1 MITTT
6 YLSPGIR
13 LQCYTDNRFKQNALS
28 IQYVRPM
35 RREEAAMNALIPSVL
50 LRGCKSA
57 PDLRQITMRLDTLYG
72 ASVSPIS
79 RRSGDYQTTGFY
91 VGMMDDRFAMGGE
104 PLLEE
109 TLAFVGELLF
119 DYPTENGG
127 FLDAF
132 VQGEKTNQIYAIEAE
147 RNDKRTYAAQQ
158 LLKKMCGPD
167 SFGLPRM
174 GEPEEVSAI
183 TPQALLRHYETLRR
197 ESPVELFY
205 VGSAQPGKVEA
216 ALQKIFAGEKRDY
229 RPLPP
234 QTDLTP
240 GPKQAL
246 SEAMEIAQG
255 KLAMGYVT
263 PITNRTPGFPA
274 MQMLSTVFGG
284 GMTSKLFQNVR
295 EKQSL
300 CYYCSSSYTSV
311 TGCMMVDSGVE
322 PANARKAEAAILKEL
337 AQLCDGPIT
346 DEEMEDCRRGLLSS
360 LESVE
365 DSLSGL
371 EGWYF
376 AEIARGGPVST
387 PAQARAALEQV
398 TKEQVRQVLRQFT
411 LSVSYLLTP
420 EVNDHA

>member
-263 PITNRTPGFPA
+263 PITNRSTAFPA

-300 CYYCSSSYTSV
+300 CYSI
-311 TGCMMVDSGVE
+311 GSGYYGAKGIVLVSAGIDFDKEQHVRQEVE
-322 PANARKAEAAILKEL
+322 K
-337 AQLCDGPIT
+337 QLDA
-346 DEEMEDCRRGLLSS
+346 CRRGEISQAEVDAARHSLISALQAVPDSPSS
-360 LESVE
+360 IEN
-365 DSLSGL
+365 
-371 EGWYF
+371 YY
-376 AEIARGGPVST
+376 ST
-387 PAQARAALEQV
+387 MTLNGCGMDLQRHRAALEAV
-398 TKEQVRQVLRQFT
+398 TAEDLVAAAKT
-411 LSVSYLLTP
+411 LELHSTYFLKGANL
-420 EVNDHA
+420 

>member
-50 LRGCKSA
+50 LRGCNSA

-183 TPQALLRHYETLRR
+183 TPQALLRHYEALRR

-234 QTDLTP
+234 QTDLAP

-263 PITNRTPGFPA
+263 PITNRSTAFPA

-300 CYYCSSSYTSV
+300 CYSI
-311 TGCMMVDSGVE
+311 GSGYYGAKGIVLVSAGIDFDKEQHVHQEVE
-322 PANARKAEAAILKEL
+322 K
-337 AQLCDGPIT
+337 QLDA
-346 DEEMEDCRRGLLSS
+346 CRRGEISQAEVDAARHSLISALQAVPDSPSS
-360 LESVE
+360 IEN
-365 DSLSGL
+365 
-371 EGWYF
+371 YY
-376 AEIARGGPVST
+376 ST
-387 PAQARAALEQV
+387 MTLNGCGMDPQRHRAALEAV
-398 TKEQVRQVLRQFT
+398 TAEDLVAAAKT
-411 LSVSYLLTP
+411 LELHSTYFLKGANL
-420 EVNDHA
+420 

>member
-50 LRGCKSA
+50 LRGCNSA

-183 TPQALLRHYETLRR
+183 TPQALLRHYEALRR

-240 GPKQAL
+240 GPRQHL

-263 PITNRTPGFPA
+263 PITNRSTAFPA

-300 CYYCSSSYTSV
+300 CYSI
-311 TGCMMVDSGVE
+311 GSGYYGAKGIVLVSAGIDFDKEQHVRQEVE
-322 PANARKAEAAILKEL
+322 K
-337 AQLCDGPIT
+337 QLDA
-346 DEEMEDCRRGLLSS
+346 CRRGEISQAEVDAARHSLISALQAVPDSPSS
-360 LESVE
+360 IEN
-365 DSLSGL
+365 
-371 EGWYF
+371 YY
-376 AEIARGGPVST
+376 ST
-387 PAQARAALEQV
+387 MTLNGCGMDPQRHRAALEAV
-398 TKEQVRQVLRQFT
+398 TAEDLVAAAKT
-411 LSVSYLLTP
+411 LELHSTYFLKGANL
-420 EVNDHA
+420 

>member
-50 LRGCKSA
+50 LRGCNSA

-183 TPQALLRHYETLRR
+183 TPQALLRHYEALRR

-263 PITNRTPGFPA
+263 PITNRSTAFPA

-300 CYYCSSSYTSV
+300 CYSI
-311 TGCMMVDSGVE
+311 GSGYYGAKGIVLVSAGIDFDKEQHVRQEVE
-322 PANARKAEAAILKEL
+322 K
-337 AQLCDGPIT
+337 QLDA
-346 DEEMEDCRRGLLSS
+346 CRRGEISQAEVDAARQSLISALLAVPDSPSS
-360 LESVE
+360 IEN
-365 DSLSGL
+365 
-371 EGWYF
+371 YY
-376 AEIARGGPVST
+376 ST
-387 PAQARAALEQV
+387 MTLNGCGMDPQRHRAALEAV
-398 TKEQVRQVLRQFT
+398 TAEDLVAAAKT
-411 LSVSYLLTP
+411 LELHSTYFLKGANL
-420 EVNDHA
+420 

>member
-50 LRGCKSA
+50 LRGCNSA

-263 PITNRTPGFPA
+263 PITNRSTAFPA

-300 CYYCSSSYTSV
+300 CYSI
-311 TGCMMVDSGVE
+311 GSGYYGAKGIVLVSAGIDFDKEQHVRQEVE
-322 PANARKAEAAILKEL
+322 K
-337 AQLCDGPIT
+337 QLDA
-346 DEEMEDCRRGLLSS
+346 CRRGEISQAEVDAARHSLISALQAVPDSPSS
-360 LESVE
+360 IEN
-365 DSLSGL
+365 
-371 EGWYF
+371 YY
-376 AEIARGGPVST
+376 ST
-387 PAQARAALEQV
+387 MTLNGCGMDPQRHRAALEAV
-398 TKEQVRQVLRQFT
+398 TAEDLVAAAKT
-411 LSVSYLLTP
+411 LELHSTYFLKGANL
-420 EVNDHA
+420 

>member
-240 GPKQAL
+240 GPKQHL

-263 PITNRTPGFPA
+263 PITNRSTGFPA

-300 CYYCSSSYTSV
+300 CYSI
-311 TGCMMVDSGVE
+311 GSGYYGAKGIVLVSAGIDFDKEQHVRQEVE
-322 PANARKAEAAILKEL
+322 Q
-337 AQLCDGPIT
+337 QLDA
-346 DEEMEDCRRGLLSS
+346 CRRGEISQAEVDAARQSLISALLAVPDSPSS
-360 LESVE
+360 IEN
-365 DSLSGL
+365 
-371 EGWYF
+371 YY
-376 AEIARGGPVST
+376 ST
-387 PAQARAALEQV
+387 MTLNGCGMDPQRHRAALEAV
-398 TKEQVRQVLRQFT
+398 TAEDLVAAAKT
-411 LSVSYLLTP
+411 LELHSTYFLKGASL
-420 EVNDHA
+420 

>member
-50 LRGCKSA
+50 LRGCNSA

-183 TPQALLRHYETLRR
+183 TPQALLRHYEALRR

-240 GPKQAL
+240 GLKQAL

-263 PITNRTPGFPA
+263 PITNRSTAFPA

-300 CYYCSSSYTSV
+300 CYSI
-311 TGCMMVDSGVE
+311 GSGYYGAKGIVLVSAGIDFDKEQHVRQEVE
-322 PANARKAEAAILKEL
+322 K
-337 AQLCDGPIT
+337 QLDA
-346 DEEMEDCRRGLLSS
+346 CRRGEISQAEVDAARQSLISALLAVPDSPSS
-360 LESVE
+360 IEN
-365 DSLSGL
+365 
-371 EGWYF
+371 YY
-376 AEIARGGPVST
+376 ST
-387 PAQARAALEQV
+387 MTLNGCGMDPQRHRAALEAV
-398 TKEQVRQVLRQFT
+398 TAEDLVAAAKT
-411 LSVSYLLTP
+411 LELHSTYFLKGANL
-420 EVNDHA
+420 

>member
-158 LLKKMCGPD
+158 LLKKMCGSD

-300 CYYCSSSYTSV
+300 CYSI
-311 TGCMMVDSGVE
+311 GSGYYGAKGIVLVSAGIDFDKEQHVRQEVE
-322 PANARKAEAAILKEL
+322 Q
-337 AQLCDGPIT
+337 QLDA
-346 DEEMEDCRRGLLSS
+346 CRRGEISQAEVDAARQSLISALLAVPDSPSS
-360 LESVE
+360 IEN
-365 DSLSGL
+365 
-371 EGWYF
+371 YY
-376 AEIARGGPVST
+376 ST
-387 PAQARAALEQV
+387 MTLNGCGMDPQRHRAALEAV
-398 TKEQVRQVLRQFT
+398 TAEDLVAAAKT
-411 LSVSYLLTP
+411 LELHSTYFLKGANL
-420 EVNDHA
+420 

>member
-50 LRGCKSA
+50 LRGCNSA

-205 VGSAQPGKVEA
+205 VGSAQPDKVEA

-229 RPLPP
+229 RPLLP

-300 CYYCSSSYTSV
+300 CYSI
-311 TGCMMVDSGVE
+311 GSGYYGAKGIVLVSAGIDFDKEQHVRQEVE
-322 PANARKAEAAILKEL
+322 K
-337 AQLCDGPIT
+337 QLDA
-346 DEEMEDCRRGLLSS
+346 CRRGEISQAEVDAARHSLISALQAVPDSPSS
-360 LESVE
+360 IEN
-365 DSLSGL
+365 
-371 EGWYF
+371 YY
-376 AEIARGGPVST
+376 ST
-387 PAQARAALEQV
+387 MTLNGCGMDPQRHRAALEAV
-398 TKEQVRQVLRQFT
+398 TAEDLIAAAKT
-411 LSVSYLLTP
+411 LELHSTYFLKGANL
-420 EVNDHA
+420 

>member
-91 VGMMDDRFAMGGE
+91 VGMMDDRFAMGRE

-240 GPKQAL
+240 GPKQHL

-300 CYYCSSSYTSV
+300 CYSI
-311 TGCMMVDSGVE
+311 GSGYYGAKGIVLVSAGIDFDKEQHVRQEVE
-322 PANARKAEAAILKEL
+322 Q
-337 AQLCDGPIT
+337 QLDA
-346 DEEMEDCRRGLLSS
+346 CRRGEISQAEVDAARQSLISALLAVPDSPSS
-360 LESVE
+360 IEN
-365 DSLSGL
+365 
-371 EGWYF
+371 YY
-376 AEIARGGPVST
+376 ST
-387 PAQARAALEQV
+387 MTLNGCGMDPQRHRAALEAV
-398 TKEQVRQVLRQFT
+398 TAEDLVAAAKT
-411 LSVSYLLTP
+411 LELHSTYFLKGASL
-420 EVNDHA
+420 

>member
-50 LRGCKSA
+50 LRGCNSA

-109 TLAFVGELLF
+109 TLAFVGKLLF

-183 TPQALLRHYETLRR
+183 TPQALLRHYESLRR

-216 ALQKIFAGEKRDY
+216 VLQKIFAGEKRDY

-240 GPKQAL
+240 GPRQNL

-263 PITNRTPGFPA
+263 PITNRSTAFPA

-300 CYYCSSSYTSV
+300 CYSI
-311 TGCMMVDSGVE
+311 GSGYYGAKGIVLVSAGIDFDKEQHVRQEVE
-322 PANARKAEAAILKEL
+322 K
-337 AQLCDGPIT
+337 QLDA
-346 DEEMEDCRRGLLSS
+346 CRRGEISQAEVDAARHSLISALQAVPDSPSS
-360 LESVE
+360 IES
-365 DSLSGL
+365 
-371 EGWYF
+371 YY
-376 AEIARGGPVST
+376 ST
-387 PAQARAALEQV
+387 MTLNGCGMDPQRHRAALEAV
-398 TKEQVRQVLRQFT
+398 TAEDLVAAAKT
-411 LSVSYLLTP
+411 LELHSTYFLKGANL
-420 EVNDHA
+420 

>member
-50 LRGCKSA
+50 LRGCNSA

-91 VGMMDDRFAMGGE
+91 VGMMDDRFAIGGE

-127 FLDAF
+127 FLDTF

-234 QTDLTP
+234 QTDLAP

-263 PITNRTPGFPA
+263 PITNRSTAFPA

-300 CYYCSSSYTSV
+300 CYSI
-311 TGCMMVDSGVE
+311 GSGYYGAKGIVLVSAGIDFDKEQHVRQEVE
-322 PANARKAEAAILKEL
+322 K
-337 AQLCDGPIT
+337 QLDA
-346 DEEMEDCRRGLLSS
+346 CRRGEISQAEVDAARHSLISALQAVPDSPSS
-360 LESVE
+360 IEN
-365 DSLSGL
+365 
-371 EGWYF
+371 YY
-376 AEIARGGPVST
+376 ST
-387 PAQARAALEQV
+387 MTLNGCGMDPQRHRAALEAV
-398 TKEQVRQVLRQFT
+398 TAEDLIAAAKT
-411 LSVSYLLTP
+411 LELHSTYFLKGANL
-420 EVNDHA
+420 

>member
-216 ALQKIFAGEKRDY
+216 ALQKIFAGEKRNY

-263 PITNRTPGFPA
+263 PITNRSTAFPA

-300 CYYCSSSYTSV
+300 CYSI
-311 TGCMMVDSGVE
+311 GSGYYGAKGIVLVSAGIDFDKEQHVRQEVE
-322 PANARKAEAAILKEL
+322 Q
-337 AQLCDGPIT
+337 QLDA
-346 DEEMEDCRRGLLSS
+346 CRRGEISQAEVDAARQSLISALLAVPDSPSS
-360 LESVE
+360 IEN
-365 DSLSGL
+365 
-371 EGWYF
+371 YY
-376 AEIARGGPVST
+376 ST
-387 PAQARAALEQV
+387 MTLNGCGMDPQRHRAALEAV
-398 TKEQVRQVLRQFT
+398 TAEDLVAAAKT
-411 LSVSYLLTP
+411 LELHSTYFLKGASL
-420 EVNDHA
+420 

>member
-183 TPQALLRHYETLRR
+183 TPQALLRHYEALRR

-240 GPKQAL
+240 GPRQHL

-263 PITNRTPGFPA
+263 PITNRSTAFPA

-300 CYYCSSSYTSV
+300 CYSI
-311 TGCMMVDSGVE
+311 GSGYYGAKGIVLVSAGIDFDKEQHVRQEVE
-322 PANARKAEAAILKEL
+322 Q
-337 AQLCDGPIT
+337 QLDA
-346 DEEMEDCRRGLLSS
+346 CRRGEISQAEVDAARQSLISALLAVPDSPSS
-360 LESVE
+360 IEN
-365 DSLSGL
+365 
-371 EGWYF
+371 YY
-376 AEIARGGPVST
+376 ST
-387 PAQARAALEQV
+387 MTLNGCGMDPQRHRAALEAV
-398 TKEQVRQVLRQFT
+398 TAEDLVAAAKT
-411 LSVSYLLTP
+411 LELHSTYFLKGASL
-420 EVNDHA
+420 

>member
-50 LRGCKSA
+50 LRGCNSA

-91 VGMMDDRFAMGGE
+91 VGMMDDRFTMGGE

-119 DYPTENGG
+119 DYPVENGG

-240 GPKQAL
+240 GPKQHL

-300 CYYCSSSYTSV
+300 CYSI
-311 TGCMMVDSGVE
+311 GSGYYGAKGIVLVSAGIDFDKEQHVRQEVE
-322 PANARKAEAAILKEL
+322 K
-337 AQLCDGPIT
+337 QLDA
-346 DEEMEDCRRGLLSS
+346 CRRGEISQAEVDAARHSLISALQAVPDSPSS
-360 LESVE
+360 IEN
-365 DSLSGL
+365 
-371 EGWYF
+371 YY
-376 AEIARGGPVST
+376 ST
-387 PAQARAALEQV
+387 MTLNGCGMDPQRHRAALEAV
-398 TKEQVRQVLRQFT
+398 TAEDLVAAAKT
-411 LSVSYLLTP
+411 LELHSTYFLKGANL
-420 EVNDHA
+420 

>member
-50 LRGCKSA
+50 LRGCNSA

-183 TPQALLRHYETLRR
+183 TPQALLRHYEALRR

-263 PITNRTPGFPA
+263 PITNRAPGFPA

-300 CYYCSSSYTSV
+300 CYSI
-311 TGCMMVDSGVE
+311 GSGYYGAKGIVLVSAGIDFDKEQHVRQEVE
-322 PANARKAEAAILKEL
+322 K
-337 AQLCDGPIT
+337 QLDA
-346 DEEMEDCRRGLLSS
+346 CRRGEISQAEVDAARQSLISALQAVPDSPSS
-360 LESVE
+360 IEN
-365 DSLSGL
+365 
-371 EGWYF
+371 YY
-376 AEIARGGPVST
+376 ST
-387 PAQARAALEQV
+387 MTLNGCGMDPQRHRAALEAV
-398 TKEQVRQVLRQFT
+398 TAEDLIAAAKT
-411 LSVSYLLTP
+411 LELHSTYFLKGASL
-420 EVNDHA
+420 

>member
-50 LRGCKSA
+50 LRGCNSA

-183 TPQALLRHYETLRR
+183 TPQALLRHYEALRR

-234 QTDLTP
+234 QTDLAP

-263 PITNRTPGFPA
+263 PITNRSTAFPA

-300 CYYCSSSYTSV
+300 CYSI
-311 TGCMMVDSGVE
+311 GSGYYGAKGIVLVSAGIDFDKEQHVRQEVE
-322 PANARKAEAAILKEL
+322 K
-337 AQLCDGPIT
+337 QLDA
-346 DEEMEDCRRGLLSS
+346 CRRGEISQAEVDAARHSLISALQAVPDSPSS
-360 LESVE
+360 IEN
-365 DSLSGL
+365 
-371 EGWYF
+371 YY
-376 AEIARGGPVST
+376 ST
-387 PAQARAALEQV
+387 MTLNGCGMDPQRHRAALEAV
-398 TKEQVRQVLRQFT
+398 TAEDLIAAAKT
-411 LSVSYLLTP
+411 LELHSTYFLKGANL
-420 EVNDHA
+420 

>member
-50 LRGCKSA
+50 LRGCNSA

-234 QTDLTP
+234 QTDLAP

-263 PITNRTPGFPA
+263 PITNRSTAFPA

-300 CYYCSSSYTSV
+300 CYSI
-311 TGCMMVDSGVE
+311 GSGYYGAKGIVLVSAGIDFDKEQHVRQEVE
-322 PANARKAEAAILKEL
+322 K
-337 AQLCDGPIT
+337 QLDA
-346 DEEMEDCRRGLLSS
+346 CRRGEISQAEVDAARHSLISALQAVPDSPSS
-360 LESVE
+360 IEN
-365 DSLSGL
+365 
-371 EGWYF
+371 YY
-376 AEIARGGPVST
+376 ST
-387 PAQARAALEQV
+387 MTLNGCGMDPQRHRAALEAV
-398 TKEQVRQVLRQFT
+398 TAEDLIAAAKT
-411 LSVSYLLTP
+411 LELHSTYFLKGASL
-420 EVNDHA
+420 

>member
-50 LRGCKSA
+50 LRGCNSA

-91 VGMMDDRFAMGGE
+91 VGMMDDQFAIGGE

-263 PITNRTPGFPA
+263 PITNRSTAFPA

-300 CYYCSSSYTSV
+300 CYSI
-311 TGCMMVDSGVE
+311 GSGYYGAKGIVLVSAGIDFDKEQHVRQEVE
-322 PANARKAEAAILKEL
+322 K
-337 AQLCDGPIT
+337 QLDT
-346 DEEMEDCRRGLLSS
+346 CRRGEISQAEVDAARHSLISALQAVPDSPSS
-360 LESVE
+360 IEN
-365 DSLSGL
+365 
-371 EGWYF
+371 YY
-376 AEIARGGPVST
+376 ST
-387 PAQARAALEQV
+387 MTLNGCGMDPQRHRAALEAV
-398 TKEQVRQVLRQFT
+398 TAEDLIAAAKT
-411 LSVSYLLTP
+411 LELHSTYFLKGANL
-420 EVNDHA
+420 

>member
-50 LRGCKSA
+50 LRGCNSA

-183 TPQALLRHYETLRR
+183 SPPALLRHYEALRR

-263 PITNRTPGFPA
+263 PITNRSTAFPA

-300 CYYCSSSYTSV
+300 CYSI
-311 TGCMMVDSGVE
+311 GSGYYGAKGIVLVSAGIDFDKEQHVRQEVE
-322 PANARKAEAAILKEL
+322 K
-337 AQLCDGPIT
+337 QLDA
-346 DEEMEDCRRGLLSS
+346 CRRGEISQAEVDAARQSLISALLAVPDSPSS
-360 LESVE
+360 IEN
-365 DSLSGL
+365 
-371 EGWYF
+371 YY
-376 AEIARGGPVST
+376 ST
-387 PAQARAALEQV
+387 MTLNGCGMDPQRHRAALEAV
-398 TKEQVRQVLRQFT
+398 TAEDLVAAAKT
-411 LSVSYLLTP
+411 LELHSTYFLKGANL
-420 EVNDHA
+420 

>member
-50 LRGCKSA
+50 LRGCNSA

-183 TPQALLRHYETLRR
+183 TPQALLRHYESLRR

-240 GPKQAL
+240 GPRQNL

-263 PITNRTPGFPA
+263 PITNRAPGFPA

-300 CYYCSSSYTSV
+300 CYSI
-311 TGCMMVDSGVE
+311 GSGYYGAKGIVLVSAGIDFDKEQHVRQEVE
-322 PANARKAEAAILKEL
+322 K
-337 AQLCDGPIT
+337 QLDA
-346 DEEMEDCRRGLLSS
+346 CRRGEISQAEVDAARHSLISALQAVPDSPSS
-360 LESVE
+360 IEN
-365 DSLSGL
+365 
-371 EGWYF
+371 YY
-376 AEIARGGPVST
+376 ST
-387 PAQARAALEQV
+387 MTLNGCGMDPQRHRAALEAV
-398 TKEQVRQVLRQFT
+398 TAEDLIAAAKT
-411 LSVSYLLTP
+411 LEFHSTYFLKGANL
-420 EVNDHA
+420 

>member
-50 LRGCKSA
+50 LRGCNSA

-91 VGMMDDRFAMGGE
+91 VGMMDDRFTMGGE

-183 TPQALLRHYETLRR
+183 TPQALLRHYEALRR

-300 CYYCSSSYTSV
+300 CYSI
-311 TGCMMVDSGVE
+311 GSGYYGAKGIVLVSAGIDFDKEQHVRQEVE
-322 PANARKAEAAILKEL
+322 K
-337 AQLCDGPIT
+337 QLDA
-346 DEEMEDCRRGLLSS
+346 CRRGEISQAEVDAARHSLISALQAVPDSPSS
-360 LESVE
+360 IEN
-365 DSLSGL
+365 
-371 EGWYF
+371 YY
-376 AEIARGGPVST
+376 ST
-387 PAQARAALEQV
+387 MTLNGCGMDPQRHRAALEAV
-398 TKEQVRQVLRQFT
+398 TAEDLVAAAKT
-411 LSVSYLLTP
+411 LELHSTYFLKGANL
-420 EVNDHA
+420 

>member
-50 LRGCKSA
+50 LRGCNSA

-263 PITNRTPGFPA
+263 PITNRAPGFPA

-300 CYYCSSSYTSV
+300 CYSI
-311 TGCMMVDSGVE
+311 GSGYYGAKGIVLVSAGIDFDKEQHVRQEVE
-322 PANARKAEAAILKEL
+322 K
-337 AQLCDGPIT
+337 QLDA
-346 DEEMEDCRRGLLSS
+346 CRRGEISQAEVDAARHSLISALQAVPDSPSS
-360 LESVE
+360 IEN
-365 DSLSGL
+365 
-371 EGWYF
+371 YY
-376 AEIARGGPVST
+376 ST
-387 PAQARAALEQV
+387 MTLNGCGMDPQRHRAALEAV
-398 TKEQVRQVLRQFT
+398 TAEDLIAAAKT
-411 LSVSYLLTP
+411 LELHSTYFLKGANL
-420 EVNDHA
+420 

>member
-50 LRGCKSA
+50 LRGCNSA

-183 TPQALLRHYETLRR
+183 TPQALLRHYEALRR

-216 ALQKIFAGEKRDY
+216 VLQKIFAGEKRNY

-263 PITNRTPGFPA
+263 PITNRAPGFPA

-300 CYYCSSSYTSV
+300 CYSI
-311 TGCMMVDSGVE
+311 GSGYYGAKGIVLVSAGIDFDKEQHVRQEVE
-322 PANARKAEAAILKEL
+322 K
-337 AQLCDGPIT
+337 QLDA
-346 DEEMEDCRRGLLSS
+346 CRRGEISQAEVDAARQSLISALLAVPDSPSS
-360 LESVE
+360 IEN
-365 DSLSGL
+365 
-371 EGWYF
+371 YY
-376 AEIARGGPVST
+376 ST
-387 PAQARAALEQV
+387 MTLNGCGMDPQRHRAALEAV
-398 TKEQVRQVLRQFT
+398 TAEDLIAAAKT
-411 LSVSYLLTP
+411 LELHSTYFLKGASL
-420 EVNDHA
+420 

>member
-50 LRGCKSA
+50 LRGCNSA

-240 GPKQAL
+240 GPKQHL

-263 PITNRTPGFPA
+263 PITNRSTAFPA

-300 CYYCSSSYTSV
+300 CYSI
-311 TGCMMVDSGVE
+311 GSGYYGAKGIVLVSAGIDFDKEQHVRQEVE
-322 PANARKAEAAILKEL
+322 K
-337 AQLCDGPIT
+337 QLDA
-346 DEEMEDCRRGLLSS
+346 CRRGEISQAEVDAARQSLISALQAVPDSPSS
-360 LESVE
+360 IEN
-365 DSLSGL
+365 
-371 EGWYF
+371 YY
-376 AEIARGGPVST
+376 ST
-387 PAQARAALEQV
+387 MTLNGCGMDPQRHRAALEAV
-398 TKEQVRQVLRQFT
+398 TAEDLVAAAKT
-411 LSVSYLLTP
+411 LELHSTYFLKGASL
-420 EVNDHA
+420 

>member
-50 LRGCKSA
+50 LRGCNSA

-91 VGMMDDRFAMGGE
+91 VGMMDDRFAIGGE

-183 TPQALLRHYETLRR
+183 TPQALLRHYEALRR

-216 ALQKIFAGEKRDY
+216 VLQKIFAGEKRDY

-263 PITNRTPGFPA
+263 PITNRSTAFPA

-300 CYYCSSSYTSV
+300 CYSI
-311 TGCMMVDSGVE
+311 GSGYYGAKGIVLVSAGIDFDKEQHVRQEVE
-322 PANARKAEAAILKEL
+322 K
-337 AQLCDGPIT
+337 QLDA
-346 DEEMEDCRRGLLSS
+346 CRRGEISQAEVDAARHSLISALQAVPDSPSS
-360 LESVE
+360 IEN
-365 DSLSGL
+365 
-371 EGWYF
+371 YY
-376 AEIARGGPVST
+376 ST
-387 PAQARAALEQV
+387 MTLNGCGMDPQRHRAALEAV
-398 TKEQVRQVLRQFT
+398 TAEDLIAAAKT
-411 LSVSYLLTP
+411 LELHSTYFLKGASL
-420 EVNDHA
+420 

>member
-6 YLSPGIR
+6 CLSPGIR

-50 LRGCKSA
+50 LRGCNSA

-234 QTDLTP
+234 QTDLAP

-263 PITNRTPGFPA
+263 PITNRSTGFPA

-300 CYYCSSSYTSV
+300 CYSI
-311 TGCMMVDSGVE
+311 GSGYYGAKGIVLVSAGIDFDKEQHVRQEVE
-322 PANARKAEAAILKEL
+322 Q
-337 AQLCDGPIT
+337 QLDA
-346 DEEMEDCRRGLLSS
+346 CRRGEISQAEVDAARHSLISALQAVPDSPSS
-360 LESVE
+360 IEN
-365 DSLSGL
+365 
-371 EGWYF
+371 YY
-376 AEIARGGPVST
+376 ST
-387 PAQARAALEQV
+387 MTLNGCGMDPQRHRAALEAV
-398 TKEQVRQVLRQFT
+398 TAEDLVAAAKT
-411 LSVSYLLTP
+411 LELHSTYFLKGANL
-420 EVNDHA
+420 

>member
-50 LRGCKSA
+50 LRGCNSA

-234 QTDLTP
+234 QTDLAP

-300 CYYCSSSYTSV
+300 CYSI
-311 TGCMMVDSGVE
+311 GSGYYGAKGIVLVSAGIDFDKEQHVRQEVE
-322 PANARKAEAAILKEL
+322 K
-337 AQLCDGPIT
+337 QLDA
-346 DEEMEDCRRGLLSS
+346 CRRGEISQAEVDAARQSLISALLAVPDSPSS
-360 LESVE
+360 IEN
-365 DSLSGL
+365 
-371 EGWYF
+371 YY
-376 AEIARGGPVST
+376 ST
-387 PAQARAALEQV
+387 MTLNGCGMDPQRHRAALEAV
-398 TKEQVRQVLRQFT
+398 TAEDLVAAAKT
-411 LSVSYLLTP
+411 LELHSTYFLKGASL
-420 EVNDHA
+420 

>member
-50 LRGCKSA
+50 LRGCNSA

-79 RRSGDYQTTGFY
+79 RRSGDYQTIGFY

-234 QTDLTP
+234 QTALAP

-263 PITNRTPGFPA
+263 PITNRSTAFPA

-300 CYYCSSSYTSV
+300 CYSI
-311 TGCMMVDSGVE
+311 GSGYYGAKGIVLVSAGIDFDKEQHVRQEVE
-322 PANARKAEAAILKEL
+322 K
-337 AQLCDGPIT
+337 QLDA
-346 DEEMEDCRRGLLSS
+346 CRRGEISQAEVDAARHSLISALQAVPDSPSS
-360 LESVE
+360 IEN
-365 DSLSGL
+365 
-371 EGWYF
+371 YY
-376 AEIARGGPVST
+376 ST
-387 PAQARAALEQV
+387 MTLNGCGMDPQRHRAALEAV
-398 TKEQVRQVLRQFT
+398 TAEDLIAAAKT
-411 LSVSYLLTP
+411 LELHSTYFLKGANL
-420 EVNDHA
+420 

>member
-50 LRGCKSA
+50 LRGCNSA

-91 VGMMDDRFAMGGE
+91 VGMMDDRFAIGGE

-119 DYPTENGG
+119 DYPVENEG

-234 QTDLTP
+234 QTDLAP

-263 PITNRTPGFPA
+263 PITNRSTAFPA

-300 CYYCSSSYTSV
+300 CYSI
-311 TGCMMVDSGVE
+311 GSGYYGAKGIVLVSAGIDFDKEQHVRQEVE
-322 PANARKAEAAILKEL
+322 K
-337 AQLCDGPIT
+337 QLDA
-346 DEEMEDCRRGLLSS
+346 CRRGEISQAEVDAARHSLISALQAVPDSPSS
-360 LESVE
+360 IEN
-365 DSLSGL
+365 
-371 EGWYF
+371 YY
-376 AEIARGGPVST
+376 ST
-387 PAQARAALEQV
+387 MTLNGCGMDPQRHRAALEAV
-398 TKEQVRQVLRQFT
+398 TAEDLVAAAKT
-411 LSVSYLLTP
+411 LELHSTYFLKGANL
-420 EVNDHA
+420 